1 MKKSILAL
9 SLVGLLFSCKK
20 DLEQK
25 TLTPNEIIGTAY
37 LKGNLTKA
45 TITPNLPYQP
55 GNMSWNSNG
64 KAPAAGVNITIRVA
78 KSGWRGLYP
87 NSSMQGTDVY
97 SGTTDANGN
106 FNIAVKSNGRDEGVR
121 AEVLVEGF
129 NGTVD
134 TVFNGTTRT
143 GRNANYMGFSRAY
156 NLYAGQTQF
165 FETNTCS
172 NSYPTWEF
180 DCQENIVYYNQNN
193 GPLALNIGAATITG
207 SLNMQIVTSSV
218 TVVSG
223 TATPASLS
231 TSFVPVP
238 AGARVKLR
246 FDSDPVTYST
256 KIYQTTTDAA
266 GGYTFNV
273 STVADQTPGFNQ
285 NGDITVADWT
295 ATRDTIKI
303 NSIYTGTVFVSS
315 TTVTVAGKNGTW
327 NASSYGSIGVNG
339 LYNNQ
344 IRNAQNFSFTTG
356 YFLAN

>member
-1 MKKSILAL
+1 MKKSLLAL

-25 TLTPNEIIGTAY
+25 SLTPNEIIGTAY
-37 LKGNLTKA
+37 IKGNLTKA
-45 TITPNLPYQP
+45 TITPNLPWQP
-55 GNMSWNSNG
+55 GNMSWNNNG
-64 KAPAAGVNITIRVA
+64 KTAAAGVNISIRVP
-78 KSGWRGLYP
+78 KNGYYGLYP
-87 NSSMQGTDVY
+87 NSSMEGTDVY
-97 SGTTDANGN
+97 TGTTDANGN
-106 FNIAVKSNGRDEGVR
+106 FNIAVKANGREQGVE
-121 AEVLVEGF
+121 ATVLVEGF
-129 NGTVD
+129 SGTVD

-143 GRNANYMGFSRAY
+143 GRNANYMGFSRTY
-156 NLYAGQTQF
+156 YVHAGQSHH
-165 FETNTCS
+165 FEMNTYCG
-172 NSYPTWEF
+172 NNYPTWSF
-180 DCQENIVYYNQNN
+180 CDGNVVYFNQNN

-207 SLNMQIVTSSV
+207 SLNMQIITSSV

-231 TSFVPVP
+231 TSLVPVP

-273 STVADQTPGFNQ
+273 STVADQTPGFSQ

-295 ATRDTIKI
+295 GTRDTIKI

-327 NASSYGSIGVNG
+327 NASSYGSLGVNS